1 MVTLASGAER
11 YEVVEIL
18 GKGTFGEVAKG
29 RKLSTGE
36 PVALKVLADDAYRHR
51 IVRNELKLLR
61 ALGRLDPEA
70 AHVVRFHE
78 GFQAGGKCYLVF
90 ELLEKNLFDFQKENG
105 FAPLPV
111 RHIRTVT
118 AQVLRALAKLKE
130 LAVIHADLKPENI
143 MLVDQARRPFRV
155 KVIDFGSASFFPEVR
170 YVREPYIQSRFY
182 RAPEVLLGLPFCE
195 KVDVWS
201 LGCVVAELHLGWPLY
216 PGGSE
221 YDQVRYICETQGL
234 PKGGLLGAASKAP
247 LFFKRAPQPEG
258 GSQWQL
264 KAPAEAGVK
273 AVERRKY
280 VLRSLEQLEAVPVP
294 RGPAAEGAAEAAAA
308 ALDQRCMVELVQRM
322 LTWDSHERIA
332 PAAALR
338 HPFISAQELALGYG
352 RTRYCQLAL
361 RGLRLALAGDE
372 RGAGMQGA
380 ITQLDDL
387 SLAEPGME
395 GPPGLLGDGA
405 RPGTLEA
412 LGCTQGCRAACPNPR
427 ARPEPPVM
435 EPIQAQ
441 YGLRHGS
448 TKSHRPARHTR
459 SDPAFEGWRSPG
471 DERSRGSA
479 VPPEPAS
486 ADDQSLPKQQPRS
499 PGAQVPRRARRQ
511 AGSPLWGSGG
521 TPGAA
526 RFGGNWVAT
535 GARGT
540 SVSPPPSRLQRA
552 MAEPPL
558 PSSSAWLGPEAR
570 LPEQGSP
577 GMFPYRHHVAS
588 HQ

>member
-280 VLRSLEQLEAVPVP
+280 VLRSLEQLEAVP
-294 RGPAAEGAAEAAAA
+294 
-308 ALDQRCMVELVQRM
+308 RM

-499 PGAQVPRRARRQ
+499 PGAQ
-511 AGSPLWGSGG
+511 
-521 TPGAA
+521 
-526 RFGGNWVAT
+526 
-535 GARGT
+535 
-540 SVSPPPSRLQRA
+540 RA